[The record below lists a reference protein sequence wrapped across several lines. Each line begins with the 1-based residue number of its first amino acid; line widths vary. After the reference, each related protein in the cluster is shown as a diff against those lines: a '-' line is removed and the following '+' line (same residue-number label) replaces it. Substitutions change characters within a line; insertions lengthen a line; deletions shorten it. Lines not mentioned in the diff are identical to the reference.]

1 MEPLELF
8 NTEKRQNIESLGA
21 DDQAWKYARLFMQE
35 TRRFKYTHHFE
46 WLGRPVIQ
54 LPQDLIAMQ
63 EIIWR
68 VKPDLIIETG
78 IALGGSLIFYASML
92 ELLSE
97 DGRVLGIDID
107 IRAHNRV
114 EIEKHPMFKRITMIQ
129 GSSIDEEVAQ
139 RVKDLSEGRKRVLV
153 VLDSNH
159 THNHVSKEL
168 ALYSPMVTRDSYLV
182 VCDTVIEDVP
192 DDLGQERAWGKGNN
206 PKTAVWEFLRM
217 TDRFVIDQEYNDKL
231 LITVA
236 PEGYLRCVKD

>member
-8 NTEKRQNIESLGA
+8 NNEKRKNIENLGA
-21 DDQAWKYARLFMQE
+21 DEKAWEYARLFMQE
-35 TRRFKYTHHFE
+35 TGRFKYTYHFE

-63 EIIWR
+63 EIIWK

-78 IALGGSLIFYASML
+78 IALGGSLIFYASIL
-92 ELLSE
+92 ELLGE
-97 DGRVLGIDID
+97 DGHVLGIDID

-114 EIEKHPMFKRITMIQ
+114 EIENHPMFKRITMIQ
-129 GSSIDEEVAQ
+129 GSSVDEQVAQ
-139 RVKDLSEGRKRVLV
+139 QVKDFSEGRKRVLV

-159 THNHVSKEL
+159 THEHVSKEL
-168 ALYSPMVTRDSYLV
+168 ALYSPLITRDSYLV

-192 DDLGQERAWGKGNN
+192 DDPIRDRPWGKGNN
-206 PKTAVWEFLRM
+206 PKTAVWEFLKT
-217 TDRFVIDQEYNDKL
+217 TDRFEIDQEYNDKL

-236 PEGYLRCVKD
+236 PDGYLRCVKD

>member
-1 MEPLELF
+1 MTKHG
-8 NTEKRQNIESLGA
+8 NTRGF
-21 DDQAWKYARLFMQE
+21 YAGDG
-35 TRRFKYTHHFE
+35 RFKYTYHFE

-92 ELLSE
+92 ELLSG
-97 DGRVLGIDID
+97 DGHVVGIDID
-107 IRAHNRV
+107 IRPHNRV
-114 EIEKHPMFKRITMIQ
+114 EIENHPMFRRIIMIQ
-129 GSSIDEEVAQ
+129 GSSIDEEVARQ
-139 RVKDLSEGRKRVLV
+139 VTDFSEGRQRVLV

-159 THNHVSKEL
+159 THEHVSKEL
-168 ALYSPMVTRDSYLV
+168 ALYSPLVTRDSYLV

-192 DDLGQERAWGKGNN
+192 DDLIRDRPWGKGNN
-206 PKTAVWEFLRM
+206 PKTAVWEFLKT

-236 PEGYLRCVKD
+236 PDGYLRCVKD

>member
-8 NTEKRQNIESLGA
+8 NNEKRKNIENLGA
-21 DDQAWKYARLFMQE
+21 DEKAWEYARLFMQE
-35 TRRFKYTHHFE
+35 TGRFKYTYHFE

-63 EIIWR
+63 EIIWK

-78 IALGGSLIFYASML
+78 IALGGSLIFYASIL
-92 ELLSE
+92 ELLGE
-97 DGRVLGIDID
+97 DGHVLGVDID

-114 EIEKHPMFKRITMIQ
+114 EIENHPMFKRITMIQ
-129 GSSIDEEVAQ
+129 GSSVDEQVAQ
-139 RVKDLSEGRKRVLV
+139 QVKDFSEGRKRVLV

-159 THNHVSKEL
+159 THEHVSKEL
-168 ALYSPMVTRDSYLV
+168 ALYSPLITRDSYLV

-192 DDLGQERAWGKGNN
+192 DDPIRDRPWGKGNN
-206 PKTAVWEFLRM
+206 PKTAVWEFLKT
-217 TDRFVIDQEYNDKL
+217 TDRFEIDQEYNDKL

-236 PEGYLRCVKD
+236 PDGYLRCVKD